1 MTELSFSFKT
11 QISQNTL
18 FKLIT
23 DFENLPSYM
32 PVQLKKVEIIEKNNI
47 QTITEEI
54 FFFKTLFKKEFKQ
67 KSIHEI
73 ISSNEMQTKI
83 IDGPAKGT
91 LVQITLKE
99 EEGETT
105 INIKTDLKFGFKY
118 K

>member
-54 FFFKTLFKKEFKQ
+54 FFL
-67 KSIHEI
+67 
-73 ISSNEMQTKI
+73 
-83 IDGPAKGT
+83 
-91 LVQITLKE
+91 
-99 EEGETT
+99 
-105 INIKTDLKFGFKY
+105 
-118 K
+118 